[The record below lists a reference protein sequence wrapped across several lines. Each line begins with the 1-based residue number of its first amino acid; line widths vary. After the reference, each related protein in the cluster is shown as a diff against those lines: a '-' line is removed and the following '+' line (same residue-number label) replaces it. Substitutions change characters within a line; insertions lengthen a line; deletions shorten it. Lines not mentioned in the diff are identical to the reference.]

1 MRLAGAARRTRLPA
15 LAESGYGRPL
25 WRAAAPGPPCM
36 SDSPAL
42 IELAGLCREY
52 GPLCAVDGIDLSLA
66 RGEVLGLLGP
76 NGAGK
81 STTLQMLA
89 GTLAPSAGRIAIDGV
104 DLLEEPRRAKRRLGY
119 LPERPPIHPDMTVA
133 EYLGFAATVHGVPR
147 RRRAPAVGRAIERCG
162 LEGMDKRLLGQL
174 SKGYQQRAGIAQAI
188 VHDPA
193 VVVLDESTTG
203 LDPIQ
208 IRAIR
213 ALIGELGRDRGV
225 ILSTHILA
233 EVQAV
238 CSRVAI
244 MHHGR
249 IVFREPLT
257 ALGHEG
263 PEALLVT
270 LARPPAT
277 GDLAALEGV
286 IEAEVVD
293 RRRFRLALEQ
303 AGPGAERIA
312 EQIVAAGWGL
322 IGLATEQRTLE
333 QIFVEV
339 TAQDTAAAP
348 ARPGAEATG

>member
-1 MRLAGAARRTRLPA
+1 
-15 LAESGYGRPL
+15 
-25 WRAAAPGPPCM
+25 M
-36 SDSPAL
+36 SDTPAL
-42 IELAGLCREY
+42 IEFAGLRRDY
-52 GPLCAVDGIDLSLA
+52 GPLRAVDGVDLTLA

-81 STTLQMLA
+81 SSTLQMLA
-89 GTLAPSAGRIAIDGV
+89 GTLAPSAGRITIDGI
-104 DLLEEPRRAKRRLGY
+104 DLLGEPRRAKRRLGY
-119 LPERPPIHPDMTVA
+119 LPEQPPIHPDMTVN
-133 EYLGFAATVHGVPR
+133 EYLGFAAALHGVPR
-147 RRRAPAVGRAIERCG
+147 RDRATAVGRAIERCG
-162 LEGMDKRLLGQL
+162 LEAMGDRLLGQL

-193 VVVLDESTTG
+193 VIVLDEPTTG

-233 EVQAV
+233 EVQAI

-244 MHHGR
+244 MHRGR
-249 IVFREPLT
+249 IVFCEPLA
-257 ALGHEG
+257 ALGRDR

-277 GDLAALEGV
+277 VDLAALDGV
-286 IEAEVVD
+286 TEAESID
-293 RRRFRLALEQ
+293 QHRFRLALEP
-303 AGPGAERIA
+303 ASAGAERIA

-322 IGLATEQRTLE
+322 TGLAAEEHTLE
-333 QIFVEV
+333 QIFVEM
-339 TAQDTAAAP
+339 TAQDIAAHAP
-348 ARPGAEATG
+348 AEAA